1 MRKFNVVLLCS
12 VGLSMPPAAWSGKPA
27 TDNVYEDGVTLT
39 ITTKPFDPKAHKIT
53 YCKETLC
60 ETEVDGKPVYR
71 MCSETVCGVDGKPSY
86 GTYGRIPKQE
96 VTSLIF
102 EKNGKKIALDV
113 SGMYDPKVNNSNIKK
128 YVKLAPRFDKDS
140 YHVTGYFSHDDGD
153 DDTYICLWLVTQG
166 EGSIRNYIGDFE
178 ALDDLAARAKKDLNY
193 VSLEEIMEQ
202 NSNRKE

>member
-1 MRKFNVVLLCS
+1 MRKPTLWLL
-12 VGLSMPPAAWSGKPA
+12 LSLTLPISSAAWSGKPA

-71 MCSETVCGVDGKPSY
+71 MCSETVCDVDGKPPY
-86 GTYGRIPKQE
+86 GTYGKIPKQE

-113 SGMYDPKVNNSNIKK
+113 SGMYNPNVNNSNIKR
-128 YVKLAPRFDKDS
+128 YVDVIPWHDGS
-140 YHVTGYFSHDDGD
+140 YRVRGYFSHDDGD
-153 DDTYICLWLVTQG
+153 DDIYICLWLVSRD
-166 EGSIRNYIGDFE
+166 GSIRNYMGDYGSLVTLTTE
-178 ALDDLAARAKKDLNY
+178 VQKDFN
-193 VSLEEIMEQ
+193 IEQ
-202 NSNRKE
+202 

>member
-1 MRKFNVVLLCS
+1 MRKPTPWLL
-12 VGLSMPPAAWSGKPA
+12 LSLTLPISSAAWSGKPA

-39 ITTKPFDPKAHKIT
+39 ITTKPFNPKAHKIT
-53 YCKETLC
+53 YCNETLC
-60 ETEVDGKPVYR
+60 ETEVNGKPVYR
-71 MCSETVCGVDGKPSY
+71 MCSETICGIDGKPPY

-128 YVKLAPRFDKDS
+128 YVQIAPWGSDT
-140 YHVTGYFSHDDGD
+140 YQITGYFSHDDGD
-153 DDTYICLWLVTQG
+153 DSMYICLWLIMQG
-166 EGSIRNYIGDFE
+166 KSSIRNYMGGFE
-178 ALDDLAARAKKDLNY
+178 ALDDLAATAKKDLNY
-193 VSLEEIMEQ
+193 VSPEEIMEQ